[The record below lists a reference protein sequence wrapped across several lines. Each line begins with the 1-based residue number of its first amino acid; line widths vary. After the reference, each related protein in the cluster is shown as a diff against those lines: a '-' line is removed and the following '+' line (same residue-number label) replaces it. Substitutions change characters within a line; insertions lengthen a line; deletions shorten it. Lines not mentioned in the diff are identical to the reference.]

1 MNDREGNMILLARA
15 VVQPWN
21 CDMMGHMTTRFY
33 VGFFDD
39 AINILLS
46 KATGWAPTTP
56 AWANKGWADVRHE
69 IDYVDEV
76 ASGVIVEIYGVVRQ
90 IGRTSVQS
98 DYEMR
103 RLHGGQ
109 VAARLSA
116 KSVFFDLAER
126 KSAPLTEAMIEGL
139 KSVTVASP
147 NSPA

>member
-1 MNDREGNMILLARA
+1 
-15 VVQPWN
+15 
-21 CDMMGHMTTRFY
+21 MMGHMTTRFY

-56 AWANKGWADVRHE
+56 EWINKGWADVRHE
-69 IDYVDEV
+69 VDYVDEV

-139 KSVTVASP
+139 KAVTVAIP
-147 NSPA
+147 NGPA